1 MSNKHTLT
9 RSSLV
14 SPRRRSLMM
23 ASAGLMGAG
32 LVGLPTLSRAEEA
45 IKVGILQPFSGGLE
59 ALGAQGGQA
68 TRLAL
73 EEVNESGGILGGR
86 MFEMIRADTKT
97 DPKTAVE
104 RTNELIRRYRVNA
117 IIGPVTSA
125 ERDAIQP
132 LVERYK
138 TPLLYATDYEGGTC
152 SRYVTLYSSVPD
164 QWVSTFIP
172 YLAENVG
179 KNMFL
184 IGSDYVWPRK
194 INEAIGKVA
203 AEKGSKVV
211 AEEYTP
217 WGVKDYTST
226 LRKIES
232 SGADVVVMS
241 IVGADA
247 VTFIKQFAAAGLQ
260 DKVKVAFFGFSE
272 NYLAGLTPNESEG
285 IYTVCNFTEALDK
298 PEAKALVRKVRD
310 RFGEDAIVSNTVDAH
325 YTMTQFYIEAIKKAN
340 SADKEAITDAIVGQ
354 TLMSGNGKVTLRE
367 SDRHA
372 DLNILIAQAQG
383 GKMQV
388 LEDMGLIKAS
398 QQCAA

>member
-1 MSNKHTLT
+1 MSTKNNAVLN
-9 RSSLV
+9 
-14 SPRRRSLMM
+14 PRRRSLLL
-23 ASAGLMGAG
+23 ASAGMLGAG
-32 LVGLPTLSRAEEA
+32 MAGMPHLAFAKET

-59 ALGAQGGQA
+59 ALGEQGGQA
-68 TRLAL
+68 IRLAL
-73 EEVNESGGILGGR
+73 EEANESGGVLGGR

-125 ERDAIQP
+125 ERDAIRP

-138 TPLLYATDYEGGTC
+138 VPLLYATDYEGGTC

-164 QWVSTFIP
+164 QWVNSFIP
-172 YLAENVG
+172 YVAENVG
-179 KNMFL
+179 KNLFL

-194 INEAIGKVA
+194 MNEAIDKVA
-203 AEKGSKVV
+203 ADKGAKVV
-211 AEEYTP
+211 ATEYTP

-247 VTFIKQFAAAGLQ
+247 VTFIKQFAAAGLK
-260 DKVKVAFFGFSE
+260 DKIKVAFFGFSE
-272 NYLAGLTPNESEG
+272 NYLAGLTPGESEG
-285 IYTVCNFTEALDK
+285 IITVCNFTEALDK
-298 PEAKALVRKVRD
+298 PEAKALVKKVRD
-310 RFGEDAIVSNTVDAH
+310 KFGPNAIVSNTVDAH
-325 YTMTQFYIEAIKKAN
+325 YTMTRFYIEAIKRAN
-340 SADKEAITDAIVGQ
+340 SDDKEAITDAIVGQ
-354 TLMSGNGKVTLRE
+354 TLMSGNGEVSLRA

-383 GKMQV
+383 GKMVV
-388 LEDMGLIKAS
+388 LKDIGLVKAS